1 MPFVSPR
8 QSPLPSLSAQPFQRP
23 PSSSPGVGFT
33 SPAGPR
39 SGATPTVARSDRSRL
54 RRRRAG
60 LLGLPL
66 LLALTGAAFAADS
79 RVRQWGEAGRL
90 EPLPPRQGSTEPTA
104 LSSLLLLIR
113 PADLPSAPVELRLTP
128 SPHLDRRSL
137 SQRGKLCRM
146 AWPVTGARPRCLE
159 AWPVQLEPNSGVD
172 LRLPLPRPLEPGIAY
187 GLVLQ
192 IRNPSVEGLHPLRLH
207 ALSPGAP
214 DPTYIGTW
222 LLEILSQ
229 AD

>member
-1 MPFVSPR
+1 
-8 QSPLPSLSAQPFQRP
+8 
-23 PSSSPGVGFT
+23 
-33 SPAGPR
+33 
-39 SGATPTVARSDRSRL
+39 
-54 RRRRAG
+54 
-60 LLGLPL
+60 L

-79 RVRQWGEAGRL
+79 RVRHWGEAGRL
-90 EPLPPRQGSTEPTA
+90 EPLPLRQGSTEPSA

-128 SPHLDRRSL
+128 SRHLDRRSL
-137 SQRGKLCRM
+137 VQRGTLCRL
-146 AWPVTGARPRCLE
+146 AWPVTGPRPRCLE
-159 AWPVQLEPNSGVD
+159 AWPVRLEPGAGD
-172 LRLPLPRPLEPGIAY
+172 LRLPLPRLLEPGAAY
-187 GLVLQ
+187 ELVLQ

-214 DPTYIGTW
+214 APTYIGTW